1 MSTNGHKVLEQAKL
15 TPKLENFCREY
26 LVDFNATQA
35 AIRAGYSRASAHV
48 QAFDHL
54 KKPRVISRIA
64 ELRAA
69 TAKEYNITKEKL
81 MRNLMEIAGTRLE
94 DITDPVTGAVL
105 PMHDWP
111 EHMKGTVSGID
122 LEEIREGRGKTRR
135 VVGYNKKVRLWEKTK
150 AIEVLNKML
159 GFNAPEKVAPVTP
172 DGEALAPVINIIT
185 IMPKQED
192 F

>member
-1 MSTNGHKVLEQAKL
+1 MER
-15 TPKLENFCREY
+15 FCREY
-26 LVDFNATQA
+26 LVDYNGTRA
-35 AIRAGYSRASAHV
+35 ALRAGYKEKSAYAIAG
-48 QAFDHL
+48 QNL
-54 KKPRVISRIA
+54 NKLEIQKRIA
-64 ELRAA
+64 ELRKTAA
-69 TAKEYNITKEKL
+69 HEYNITKEAL
-81 MRNLMEIAGTRLE
+81 MQTLMEIAGTRLE
-94 DITDPVTGAVL
+94 YILDPKTNAIL
-105 PMHDWP
+105 PLDQWP
-111 EHMKGTVSGID
+111 EHMKGAVSGID

-185 IMPKQED
+185 IMPRPED